1 MRILVIDDDT
11 GMTDMLTIL
20 LTPAF
25 SEIIVANSAPDGI
38 RLAHE
43 SNLNVI
49 ILDLLLPEIQGWEVC
64 KSIREFSNVPILI
77 LSAIDSPDIVAEALD
92 NGADDYITKPVS
104 SSTLIARL
112 NRLVRRQGFSINNIL
127 PLVDPLPSL

>member
-1 MRILVIDDDT
+1 MRILVIDDDA
-11 GMTDMLTIL
+11 GMTDLMTIL

-25 SEIIVANSAPDGI
+25 SEVIVANSAQDGI

-49 ILDLLLPEIQGWEVC
+49 IVDLLLPEQNGWEIC
-64 KSIREFSNVPILI
+64 KVIREFSNVPILI
-77 LSAIDSPDIVAEALD
+77 LSAIDTPEMIADALD

-112 NRLVRRQGFSINNIL
+112 NRLVRRQGLDLNNNQLIA
-127 PLVDPLPSL
+127 DPQFQR